1 MLTELLL
8 VAGACFLGKK
18 ALDNPDKAK
27 EVMKKCGDS
36 LAHEA
41 MKSGNAECQ
50 EAAEKYYAARRR
62 DEETPACLSLRDED
76 S

>member
-18 ALDNPDKAK
+18 ALDDPDKAK

-36 LAHEA
+36 LANKA

-50 EAAEKYYAARRR
+50 EAAEKYYAARQR
-62 DEETPACLSLRDED
+62 DEERSARLSLRDED
-76 S
+76 N